1 MFSICFMLILIKEFE
16 TEQTVRSRWPY
27 ECEISKLFSLPQT
40 PPVNSFKLIP
50 ASERLPALSE
60 ASRALLFSKYLPSS
74 QCQELGS
81 RGGQKPC
88 PRQGCSPPT
97 FTHSLRAGGWI
108 SHWENTAPG
117 IWERVLEP
125 GCTLTPPA
133 QTQHEAIL
141 ILLPSQ
147 GSTFRPSIPAVL
159 QDHPRQPGAPAV
171 TLREQRDRSLP
182 R

>member
-74 QCQELGS
+74 LCQELGS
-81 RGGQKPC
+81 RDGQKPC
-88 PRQGCSPPT
+88 PRQGCCPPT

-108 SHWENTAPG
+108 SRWENTAPW
-117 IWERVLEP
+117 IWERVPEL
-125 GCTLTPPA
+125 GCTLPPTR
-133 QTQHEAIL
+133 TQHEPNL
-141 ILLPSQ
+141 ILLLFQ
-147 GSTFRPSIPAVL
+147 GSTICPSSPAVL
-159 QDHPRQPGAPAV
+159 QGHPRQPGAPAV
-171 TLREQRDRSLP
+171 TLTEQRERPLP